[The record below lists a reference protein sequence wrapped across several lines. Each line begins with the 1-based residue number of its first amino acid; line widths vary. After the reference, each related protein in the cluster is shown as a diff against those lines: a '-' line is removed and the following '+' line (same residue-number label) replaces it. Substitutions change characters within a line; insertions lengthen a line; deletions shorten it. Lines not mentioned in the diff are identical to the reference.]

1 MDLESI
7 EEIQR
12 IRDHE
17 KTMAE
22 INKEIQKLQK
32 ENEKLR
38 KQNEKAENKRAIKN
52 YLLISPRL
60 LPARRG
66 MNVQSS
72 LSRSN
77 ATLAVTDRQASYE
90 LVQAFAN
97 VGLTV
102 IPQKRLIV
110 TDA

>member
-38 KQNEKAENKRAIKN
+38 KQNEKAENKRAIEN
-52 YLLISPRL
+52 
-60 LPARRG
+60 
-66 MNVQSS
+66 
-72 LSRSN
+72 
-77 ATLAVTDRQASYE
+77 
-90 LVQAFAN
+90 
-97 VGLTV
+97 
-102 IPQKRLIV
+102 
-110 TDA
+110 